1 MEKLIK
7 REKNTEEENSKKNKI
22 KKLRNE
28 LNIMNIKK

>member
-1 MEKLIK
+1 MEKINK